1 MIPAS
6 GQPMHVVVL
15 GGTGFVGG
23 QLVARLAGAGHS
35 VTVLSR
41 NQQMK
46 RELKVLP
53 RTVLRTVDVYDQ
65 AALAEAFAG
74 ADAVVNLV
82 GILNERGF
90 GGKGFRKAHVE
101 LTATVI
107 AACARAGVGRLLQ
120 MSALRAGEGESHYL
134 RTRGEAEAL
143 VRASPLRWTIIR
155 PSVIFGPDDG
165 LFCRFAG
172 LLRWLPVLPIARAR
186 ARFAPVY
193 VGDVA
198 EAMVRSLERPASVG
212 QVHELYGREVMTLAQ
227 IVRYTA
233 AQLGL
238 RRWVIPLPDA
248 LGRLQALV
256 GDILPG
262 KPISSDNY
270 KSLALESVG
279 RIDGLAT
286 LGIEPTPVAAIVPWV
301 LAGNRRQAQLD
312 RHRGR
317 AP

>member
-1 MIPAS
+1 MTAARVA
-6 GQPMHVVVL
+6 PMQVVVL

-23 QLVARLAGAGHS
+23 HLVARLVDAGHG

-53 RTVLRTVDVYDQ
+53 RAVVRTVDVYEPD
-65 AALAEAFAG
+65 ALAAAFAG

-107 AACARAGVGRLLQ
+107 AACVRAGVDRLLQ
-120 MSALRAGEGESHYL
+120 MSALRAGEGDSHYL
-134 RTRGEAEAL
+134 RTRGQAETL
-143 VRASPLRWTIIR
+143 VRESALRWTIVR
-155 PSVIFGPDDG
+155 PSVIFGPGDG

-198 EAMVRSLERPASVG
+198 EAMVRALEGPASVG
-212 QVHELYGREVMTLAQ
+212 RIHELYGREVMTLAQ

-233 AQLGL
+233 RQLGL

-279 RIDGLAT
+279 RVDGLAA
-286 LGIEPTPVAAIVPWV
+286 LGIEPTPVDAIVPWV

-317 AP
+317 PP

>member
-1 MIPAS
+1 MTAAVVA
-6 GQPMHVVVL
+6 PMHVVVL

-23 QLVARLAGAGHS
+23 HLIARLVEGGHS

-53 RTVLRTVDVYDQ
+53 RTLLRTVDVYDQ
-65 AALAEAFAG
+65 AALAAALAG
-74 ADAVVNLV
+74 AGAAVNLV

-101 LTATVI
+101 LTATLI
-107 AACARAGVGRLLQ
+107 AACRQAGVPRLLQ
-120 MSALRAGEGESHYL
+120 MSALRAGEGDSHYL

-143 VRASPLRWTIIR
+143 VRASSLGWTIVR

-172 LLRWLPVLPIARAR
+172 LLRWLPVLPIARPK

-198 EAMVRSLERPASVG
+198 EAMVRSLERPESLGKVY
-212 QVHELYGREVMTLAQ
+212 ELYGREVMTLAQ

-233 AQLGL
+233 HQLGL

-270 KSLALESVG
+270 RSLALESVG
-279 RIDGLAT
+279 RTDGLAT
-286 LGIEPTPVAAIVPWV
+286 LGIAPTPVAAIVPWV

-312 RHRGR
+312 RYRRR